1 MGGDRCLLVPPF
13 ISLVWCRHEARG
25 LGRPDCL
32 VAFYA
37 AVYELLNNLIAV
49 HVTFP
54 FFVIHLISR
63 AVVRIIFTGANYFYW
78 HVVEGVDQRVVV
90 LNATA
95 YTFFLLTVLLAVS

>member
-1 MGGDRCLLVPPF
+1 
-13 ISLVWCRHEARG
+13 
-25 LGRPDCL
+25 L

-78 HVVEGVDQRVVV
+78 HVVKGVDQ
-90 LNATA
+90 
-95 YTFFLLTVLLAVS
+95 